1 MPMKA
6 GETIRLNHGVT
17 TVTDHIPIWACALVV
32 ALTSFATTAVVLDT
46 EASRRAV
53 SARLELPV
61 IREAPWY
68 RNPPRVN
75 PGHPR
80 GIPV

>member
-1 MPMKA
+1 
-6 GETIRLNHGVT
+6 
-17 TVTDHIPIWACALVV
+17 VTDHIPIWACALVV
-32 ALTSFATTAVVLDT
+32 ALTSFATTVTVINA
-46 EASRRAV
+46 EASRHVARAH
-53 SARLELPV
+53 LQLPV
-61 IREAPWY
+61 IRETPWY